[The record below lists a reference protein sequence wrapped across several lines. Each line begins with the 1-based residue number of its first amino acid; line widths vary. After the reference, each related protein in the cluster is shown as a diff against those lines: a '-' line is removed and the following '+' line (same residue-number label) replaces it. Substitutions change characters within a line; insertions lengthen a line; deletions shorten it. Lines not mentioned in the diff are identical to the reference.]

1 MQNDKNDEIIKRLD
15 SIIALLLE
23 NLTASGLV
31 GKGRAIEVLN
41 AGGLGPTE
49 IGNILG
55 VSRSHV
61 GAVLN
66 RQKKQRKQKKSK
78 E

>member
-1 MQNDKNDEIIKRLD
+1 MPDNENEEIIKRLD

-23 NLTASGLV
+23 NLTASGLI
-31 GKGRAIEVLN
+31 GKGRAIEVLH
-41 AGGLGPTE
+41 AGGLGPTD

-55 VSRSHV
+55 VPRSHV
-61 GAVLN
+61 GSVLTK
-66 RQKKQRKQKKSK
+66 QKKQKKSK